1 MSRGLV
7 WVSASSENKE
17 ADSESDRIY
26 AMPDANYI
34 LTDGEIT
41 EMDRKSVKIA
51 KKYCRTVTC
60 MV

>member
-1 MSRGLV
+1 MSRAL
-7 WVSASSENKE
+7 SENKE

-60 MV
+60 MI

>member
-1 MSRGLV
+1 MSRAL
-7 WVSASSENKE
+7 SENKE
-17 ADSESDRIY
+17 AASESDRIY

-34 LTDGEIT
+34 LERELTDGEIT

-60 MV
+60 MI

>member
-1 MSRGLV
+1 M
-7 WVSASSENKE
+7 WVSALSENKE

-26 AMPDANYI
+26 VMPDANYI
-34 LTDGEIT
+34 LEREMVDGKIA

-60 MV
+60 MI

>member
-1 MSRGLV
+1 M
-7 WVSASSENKE
+7 WVSALNENEE

-34 LTDGEIT
+34 LEREMTDGEIA

-51 KKYCRTVTC
+51 KKCCRTVTC
-60 MV
+60 MI